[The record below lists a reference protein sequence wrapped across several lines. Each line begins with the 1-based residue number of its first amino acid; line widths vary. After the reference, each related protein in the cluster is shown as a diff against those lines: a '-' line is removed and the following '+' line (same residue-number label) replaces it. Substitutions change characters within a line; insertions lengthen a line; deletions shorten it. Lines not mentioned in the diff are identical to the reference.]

1 MDAGLMIMIFVI
13 VVVVAL
19 LVVGIFVLRKLV
31 NTVTAES
38 KVKPET
44 VRPEAKRVATVT
56 HPSSAP
62 LSSSSPTIS
71 SLATKYVTPETVSM
85 PSFVGTESS
94 QSWTVPSGVPMP
106 ATIPESIADLSS
118 IVKSDP
124 ALAPVVNYATMFD
137 PLQTVTNL
145 ITDPMSAIKYYQSPP
160 VNFLN
165 Q

>member
-1 MDAGLMIMIFVI
+1 MDAGIMITIFVI

-19 LVVGIFVLRKLV
+19 LVVGIFVFRKLV
-31 NTVTAES
+31 KTVTDES

-56 HPSSAP
+56 PPSSA
-62 LSSSSPTIS
+62 SPTIS

-85 PSFVGTESS
+85 LSFVGTESS

-106 ATIPESIADLSS
+106 ATIPESIANLSS

-124 ALAPVVNYATMFD
+124 ALAPVVNHATMFD

-145 ITDPMSAIKYYQSPP
+145 ITDPMSAIKYYQ
-160 VNFLN
+160 
-165 Q
+165 